1 MSKVFPQSL
10 PAWILLILVVC
21 LLAAQTA
28 TLLIAEHGVAD
39 TGRSFEL
46 FRLGERTMALAKLL
60 TGAPA
65 ESRKQVLSQFANSSI
80 ALSLN
85 DNPSVASAI
94 PPDDEL
100 AELEDILVGKL
111 ARDGITD
118 VRIKEV
124 AASGRSARRE
134 SSDREGQGAVEQALS
149 EAASD
154 LASSGR
160 FEVAVQYGDGQWL
173 NFTVPVTPE
182 PSILTAGSVPL
193 YVGVAIAIV
202 LLSLWA
208 IRQLTAPYT
217 VLERAVKDIGD
228 DLNRPRLSE
237 TGSRE
242 AKAAA
247 RAINAMQGKLQDYV
261 AEREHLAAALAH
273 DLRTPLTRMRLR
285 MELLKDARLR
295 RSLTADLAEIEAI
308 TRSVVELANDE
319 FVHDEEERIEL
330 VSLIEAVCDG
340 FPQSEVVFQPARDS
354 RVVCSGRP
362 VALRRCLANL
372 IDNAVKYGRRAD
384 VSLMV
389 REGTVEIAVEDQGTG
404 IPDGKIE
411 DMFKPFTRL
420 ETSRNRQTGGMGLGL
435 TIARSIARA
444 HGGEVRM
451 ERREGAGMRAV
462 LALPR
467 PAVLEDRPA
476 A

>member
-1 MSKVFPQSL
+1 VSKVFPQSL
-10 PAWILLILVVC
+10 PAWILLILVGC

-46 FRLGERTMALAKLL
+46 FRLGERTIALAKLL
-60 TGAPA
+60 AGAPA
-65 ESRKQVLSQFANSSI
+65 ESRKRVLSQFANSSL
-80 ALSLN
+80 AMSLS
-85 DNPSVASAI
+85 DTPSVASAI

-118 VRIKEV
+118 VRISEV
-124 AASGRSARRE
+124 AASASTTRTKAPGRE
-134 SSDREGQGAVEQALS
+134 DQGAVEQALS
-149 EAASD
+149 EAASN

-160 FEVAVQYGDGQWL
+160 FEVAVQFADGQWL

-182 PSILTAGSVPL
+182 PTILTVESVPL
-193 YVGVAIAIV
+193 YAGVAIAIV

-217 VLERAVKDIGD
+217 ILERAVKDIGE
-228 DLNRPRLSE
+228 DLNRPHLSE
-237 TGSRE
+237 AGSRE

-295 RSLTADLAEIEAI
+295 RSLTADLSEIEAI
-308 TRSVVELANDE
+308 TRSVVELANHE
-319 FVHDEEERIEL
+319 FANDEEERIEL
-330 VSLIEAVCDG
+330 VSLIETVCDG
-340 FPQSEVVFQPARDS
+340 FSQSTITFQPARDL

-384 VSLMV
+384 VSLV
-389 REGTVEIAVEDQGTG
+389 LAKDSAEIAVEDQGEG
-404 IPDGKIE
+404 IPDGRIE
-411 DMFKPFTRL
+411 DMFKPFIRL
-420 ETSRNRQTGGMGLGL
+420 ESSRNRETGGMGLGL

-444 HGGEVRM
+444 HGGDIRM
-451 ERREGAGMRAV
+451 ERRQGRGMKAV
-462 LALPR
+462 LSLPR
-467 PAVLEDRPA
+467 PAVREDRPA